1 MPDRNDVFLNSFA
14 EESILPR
21 TGERYIPGE
30 SRVTGIESMHRY
42 AVAAELVAGRRVLDI
57 ASGEGYGS
65 FMLSQKA
72 AFVVGVDL
80 NRQAVEA
87 AKAKYGKENLT
98 FLCADAVAVP
108 LPDHS
113 VDSIVS
119 IESIEHIPS
128 PASFLK
134 ELHRLLVP

>member
-72 AFVVGVDL
+72 ASVVGVDL
-80 NRQAVEA
+80 NRQAVEDR
-87 AKAKYGKENLT
+87 K
-98 FLCADAVAVP
+98 
-108 LPDHS
+108 S
-113 VDSIVS
+113 VV
-119 IESIEHIPS
+119 
-128 PASFLK
+128 
-134 ELHRLLVP
+134 

>member
-1 MPDRNDVFLNSFA
+1 MQKNNDIFLNSFA

-42 AVAAELVAGRRVLDI
+42 AVAAELAAGRRVLDI
-57 ASGEGYGS
+57 ACGEGYGS

-72 AFVVGVDL
+72 ASVVGVDL

-87 AKAKYGKENLT
+87 AKR
-98 FLCADAVAVP
+98 
-108 LPDHS
+108 
-113 VDSIVS
+113 I
-119 IESIEHIPS
+119 
-128 PASFLK
+128 
-134 ELHRLLVP
+134 